1 MTPINVEDPIHEQF
15 RQSSA
20 LGEMERYIVSYYV
33 YCSLFYY
40 SVTCSFS
47 LSYNIKAVVFIVFN
61 VNVLFIQL
69 LLTTTVVYL
78 KLMLLFLTF
87 CSFYTSDRV

>member
-20 LGEMERYIVSYYV
+20 LGEMERYIVSNYV
-33 YCSLFYY
+33 YCSLLYY

-61 VNVLFIQL
+61 VNVLFYPT
-69 LLTTTVVYL
+69 LTNNDCCLPKADVVI
-78 KLMLLFLTF
+78 LTF
-87 CSFYTSDRV
+87 CFTYTSDRV